1 MTLGS
6 PTRKYILFI
15 YLFQQPVT
23 ESGTILSPRHKSDE
37 GPAFV
42 AKVKLQ
48 TNYKQMNTG
57 NFKQF
62 PQRPHNSFIHCSFF
76 PVYFC

>member
-15 YLFQQPVT
+15 YLFQQSVT
-23 ESGTILSPRHKSDE
+23 ESGTILSPRRKSNE

-42 AKVKLQ
+42 AMVKLQ
-48 TNYKQMNTG
+48 TNYKQMSTG
-57 NFKQF
+57 
-62 PQRPHNSFIHCSFF
+62 SFLAVSSEIS
-76 PVYFC
+76 